1 MGFRF
6 YLILPATLRSP
17 KNQND
22 TTTKDPCCKET
33 FISAECV
40 CSISR
45 ECELRGVF
53 RVRLLAY
60 PCPRDCVRTPVDK
73 LIGIGKW
80 RGMRSSKTECM
91 RADVHA

>member
-1 MGFRF
+1 MRKPIEMGLGF

-45 ECELRGVF
+45 ECELRGVSAYVCSPI
-53 RVRLLAY
+53 RARGTVCARRL
-60 PCPRDCVRTPVDK
+60 
-73 LIGIGKW
+73 IN
-80 RGMRSSKTECM
+80 
-91 RADVHA
+91 